1 LSRSTLSHRWRIA
14 RSLSVAAVRLTTPR
28 GWRALEEELDAWRY
42 SGRKAVMWWRDD
54 DAVQQTASIDH
65 LFAMGNHFAIP
76 IALAVIPAKVNRSLA
91 RVVQGR
97 DVTIFQHGWD
107 HTNHALPG
115 AYKAELAVGRAA
127 EEVREQL
134 WKGWGKLVSLFADRL
149 LPVLVPPFNQL
160 DPNLAHIIHAAY
172 PFVSLHSDFN
182 DVRITSVNVH
192 CNIMDWGTGDTVP
205 EDTVALQL
213 VTALRLRRYHL
224 VRLSTPIGI
233 LTHHLDHTDTAW
245 SLLDSLLTRLRRHDA
260 VCFPAITEVF
270 PIPLS
275 KSSFVKE

>member
-1 LSRSTLSHRWRIA
+1 MSRSTLSHRSRIA

-65 LFAMGNHFAIP
+65 LFAMGSHFAIP
-76 IALAVIPAKVNRSLA
+76 IALAVIPAKVDRSLA
-91 RVVQGR
+91 SVVQGR

-107 HTNHALPG
+107 HKNHALPA

-134 WKGWGKLVSLFADRL
+134 WNGWSRLVSLFADRL

-160 DPNLAHIIHAAY
+160 DPNLAQVIRAAY
-172 PFVSLHSDFN
+172 QFVSLHSDFN

-192 CNIMDWGTGDTVP
+192 CDIMDWRMDDAVS

-213 VTALRLRRYHL
+213 ATALRLRRYHL
-224 VRLSTPIGI
+224 VPLSRPIGI
-233 LTHHLDHTDTAW
+233 LTHHLDHNDAAW
-245 SLLDSLLTRLRRHDA
+245 SLLDLLLLGCEGMTAFAFR
-260 VCFPAITEVF
+260 
-270 PIPLS
+270 PLP
-275 KSSFVKE
+275 KSFLDRCPRVL